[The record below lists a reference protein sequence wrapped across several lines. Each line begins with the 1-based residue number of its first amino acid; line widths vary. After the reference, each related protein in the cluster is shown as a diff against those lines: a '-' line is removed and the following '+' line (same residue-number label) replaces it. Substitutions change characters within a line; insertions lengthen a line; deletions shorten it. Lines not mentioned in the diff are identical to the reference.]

1 MIDWPTQHT
10 YPVRV
15 YYEDT
20 DAGGVVYHSNYLQF
34 AERARTEMLRASGV
48 DHITLFRVN
57 GLLFAVRSCEV
68 EFIKPAHLDNLLEI
82 RSRCFKITGASIWL
96 KQLIQYSGE
105 TLVDLKLR
113 LVCLKSDGRPGRL
126 PRALRSAFG
135 MPVDPIIT

>member
-1 MIDWPTQHT
+1 MVDHPTQHT

-15 YYEDT
+15 YYQDT

-48 DHITLFRVN
+48 DQVALLKEN
-57 GLLFAVRSCEV
+57 GLAFAVRSCEV

-82 RSRCFKITGASIWL
+82 RSCCLKVTGASIWL
-96 KQLIQYSGE
+96 KQLIHFGGE

-113 LVCLKSDGRPGRL
+113 LVCLKLDGSPGRL
-126 PRALRSAFG
+126 PRTLKSAFS
-135 MPVDPIIT
+135 MPGDPIIT